1 MDNWWI
7 WGLLALTILCVALYL
22 IKTWNESNIYQKII
36 IVAAGIFI
44 MIILIS
50 GA

>member
-1 MDNWWI
+1 MNGLWV

-50 GA
+50 GV